1 MAHIPRVINFYLC
14 QLGLLGLL
22 LFPGTTESD
31 AAEVETLESIRSS
44 AEKYALAQI
53 DAKHFEDATATA
65 GSLDARLQLKKCD
78 IPLETFSTGSMNNT
92 SRMTVGVRCTGQ
104 SPWTLYVPVSISAL
118 VDVVFSN
125 RALTRGALL
134 TAGDIQVQQVPMS
147 KLPIGYIS
155 DPGQISNFEL
165 TRPVNAGAAITLSAV
180 RARDMVQQGQEV
192 IIRAQLAGLQVK
204 MAGEALKNGKFGDL
218 IPVKNLRSGRTVEA
232 TIVDESTVRVN
243 L

>member
-22 LFPGTTESD
+22 LFPGTTESN

-53 DAKHFEDATATA
+53 
-65 GSLDARLQLKKCD
+65 
-78 IPLETFSTGSMNNT
+78 ETFSTGSMNNT